1 MLTRLRHAW
10 RQVATIRCTEK
21 DSLSEKYEKAIQWY
35 LNAVLRM
42 HHEAA
47 LVPLGEFEV
56 LYDAA
61 TAANTICETA
71 ERALRQHMEEHGC

>member
-1 MLTRLRHAW
+1 
-10 RQVATIRCTEK
+10 
-21 DSLSEKYEKAIQWY
+21 
-35 LNAVLRM
+35 M